1 MGIDFRVLGPLE
13 VVEDGVSLRLGGP
26 RPRALLAALLVETDR
41 FISRDRLI
49 DELWGDEP
57 PATAENAL
65 QAQVAALRRLL
76 PGRIVTGGAAGL
88 GEAIAHRLGDE
99 GAAVVVADLDGPGA
113 ERVAAA
119 ITTAGG
125 RAVGVVCDV
134 TQPAQIAEAVHV
146 ATTLGPL
153 RTLVL
158 SAAVES
164 FQSVL
169 DCSDGDWQH
178 TLDVNLKGPFL
189 CMRAAIPV
197 IAANG
202 GGSVIAMGSTLG
214 LIVAPGHPAYC
225 ASKGALVNLCKQA
238 AIEHAPDGVRVNVV
252 APSATDTGL
261 FIRFSEQAPD
271 PEGLRRRI
279 AETNPM
285 GRLGTAQEVCDAV
298 MFLASDQST
307 YTSGSVIPIDGAL
320 AARRM

>member
-1 MGIDFRVLGPLE
+1 VTIS
-13 VVEDGVSLRLGGP
+13 GV
-26 RPRALLAALLVETDR
+26 A
-41 FISRDRLI
+41 
-49 DELWGDEP
+49 
-57 PATAENAL
+57 
-65 QAQVAALRRLL
+65 
-76 PGRIVTGGAAGL
+76 IVTGGAAGL
-88 GEAIAHRLGDE
+88 GEAIAQRLGRE

-113 ERVAAA
+113 DRVAAA
-119 ITTAGG
+119 IVAAGG
-125 RAVGVVCDV
+125 QASGVTCDV
-134 TQPAQIAEAVHV
+134 TQPAQVEEAVHV

-169 DCSDGDWQH
+169 DCSDRDWQH

-298 MFLASDQST
+298 TFLASDQST

>member
-1 MGIDFRVLGPLE
+1 MTVS
-13 VVEDGVSLRLGGP
+13 GV
-26 RPRALLAALLVETDR
+26 AL
-41 FISRDRLI
+41 
-49 DELWGDEP
+49 
-57 PATAENAL
+57 
-65 QAQVAALRRLL
+65 
-76 PGRIVTGGAAGL
+76 VTGGAAGL
-88 GEAIAHRLGDE
+88 GEAIAHRLAQE
-99 GAAVVVADLDGPGA
+99 GAAVVVADVDAPGA

-119 ITTAGG
+119 ITAAGG
-125 RAVGVVCDV
+125 QAVGVDCDV
-134 TQPAQIAEAVHV
+134 TQAATVETAVRL
-146 ATTLGPL
+146 ATTLGAL

-158 SAAVES
+158 SAAIES

-169 DCSDGDWQH
+169 DCSDTDWQR

-189 CMRAAIPV
+189 CMRAGIPHL
-197 IAANG
+197 AANG

-238 AIEHAPDGVRVNVV
+238 AIEHAPDRVRVNMV

-285 GRLGTAQEVCDAV
+285 GRLGTAREVCDAV
-298 MFLASDQST
+298 VFLASDQST